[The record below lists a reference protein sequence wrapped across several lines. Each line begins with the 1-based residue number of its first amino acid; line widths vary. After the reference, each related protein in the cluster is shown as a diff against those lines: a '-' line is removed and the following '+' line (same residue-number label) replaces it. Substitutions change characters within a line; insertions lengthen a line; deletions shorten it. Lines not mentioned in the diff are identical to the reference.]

1 MRRVLVII
9 GSMLA
14 LLFVS
19 QNLETVEISLVVG
32 RPVEAPLALILSLTF
47 LGGFIAGIAAILGG
61 RLRRTRAG
69 EGGEGEED
77 DDDEGRR

>member
-19 QNLETVEISLVVG
+19 QNLETVEISLVMG
-32 RPVEAPLALILSLTF
+32 RPVEAPLALILGVAF
-47 LGGFIAGIAAILGG
+47 LGGFVAGIAAILGG
-61 RLRRTRAG
+61 RRRRNRG
-69 EGGEGEED
+69 RDEDGGE
-77 DDDEGRR
+77 DDELRE

>member
-19 QNLETVEISLVVG
+19 QNLDTVEISLVVG
-32 RPVEAPLALILSLTF
+32 RPVEAPLALVIAAAF
-47 LGGFIAGIAAILGG
+47 LAGFAAGIGVVLE
-61 RLRRTRAG
+61 RRFRRNKTRA
-69 EGGEGEED
+69 ED
-77 DDDEGRR
+77 EDEDEGFPRP

>member
-19 QNLETVEISLVVG
+19 QNLDSVEISLVVG

-47 LGGFIAGIAAILGG
+47 LGGFIAGVAAILGG
-61 RLRRTRAG
+61 RRRRSR
-69 EGGEGEED
+69 GGDESEED
-77 DDDEGRR
+77 ETGE

>member
-19 QNLETVEISLVVG
+19 QNLDSVEISLVVG

-47 LGGFIAGIAAILGG
+47 LAGFVSGIAALLGG
-61 RLRRTRAG
+61 RLRRTRAD
-69 EGGEGEED
+69 EAGEGEED
-77 DDDEGRR
+77 GEDEGRR

>member
-19 QNLETVEISLVVG
+19 QNLDRVEISLVVG
-32 RPVEAPLALILSLTF
+32 RPVEAPLALIITAAF
-47 LGGFIAGIAAILGG
+47 LGGFITGIAAILE
-61 RLRRTRAG
+61 RRFRRSRAKD
-69 EGGEGEED
+69 D
-77 DDDEGRR
+77 DDDEDEDGEPRA